1 MKLFPKPDDS
11 LSIPISPES
20 SLKKVEI
27 ERMLYPPYMPFGC
40 DGPQI
45 TMLTAELIYSIG
57 EDDELP

>member
-40 DGPQI
+40 DGIQI
-45 TMLTAELIYSIG
+45 TMLTAIDL
-57 EDDELP
+57 LNR

>member
-1 MKLFPKPDDS
+1 MKLFPKPDDG

-40 DGPQI
+40 DGPQV
-45 TMLTAELIYSIG
+45 TMSTAIDL
-57 EDDELP
+57 LNR